1 MLLKR
6 TALHALVWSKPMTHL
21 AKELGISDVG
31 LAKACRRHG
40 VPVPP
45 RGYWAQLAAG
55 KALPKT
61 LLPEVAN
68 DYEVQLATIGPERR
82 NEERQERTAFA
93 AAVSA
98 KQQALIAMQSK
109 GPKRPLRAHPLVVST
124 RAYAAKIPQLIKK
137 RLQAR
142 ERGEWHFIAPCPP
155 DQDRGRWYV
164 SAPDGLHFVVAQEN
178 LEWTIDLHENLIR
191 GLESA
196 GVRCSGGRHPGNREL
211 QLVCEL
217 HGEEL
222 HVGFSEGYRR
232 RSAIA
237 SGRGPES
244 DSPGRTTDQAWEA
257 SGRFTW
263 SMCGTEHS
271 VAQKWSGTQT
281 ETDAKL
287 PEVIA
292 GCLTL
297 LEAQPEVRAHRLAN
311 EERARQESSERER
324 KRRRKEALG
333 KQVEYAFSA
342 SRAYADEIALL
353 EYLTILEMTLSDY
366 REPFREKLSVWI
378 TAVRDELKRFPPH
391 LQVLADS
398 ILGNRWNDDPPEWWP
413 EDITWPRDNKP
424 VS

>member
-31 LAKACRRHG
+31 LAKTCRRHG

-61 LLPEVAN
+61 PLPEVAN
-68 DYEVQLATIGPERR
+68 DYEVQLATIEPERR
-82 NEERQERTAFA
+82 NEERQERSAFA

-98 KQQALIAMQSK
+98 KQQALIVMQSK
-109 GPKRPLRAHPLVVST
+109 VPKRPHRAHPLVVAT

-137 RLQAR
+137 RLQAT
-142 ERGEWHFIAPCPP
+142 ERGGWHFIAPYPP

-164 SAPDGLHFVVAQEN
+164 SAPDGLHFVVAQEK
-178 LEWTIDLHENLIR
+178 LEWTIDVHENLIR

-196 GVRCSGGRHPGNREL
+196 GVRCSADKHPGNKEL
-211 QLVCEL
+211 QLSCEL
-217 HGEEL
+217 EGEVL

-232 RSAIA
+232 RAATA

-244 DSPGRTTDQAWEA
+244 DSPGHTTDQAWEA

-263 SMCGTEHS
+263 SVCGTEHS
-271 VAQKWSGTQT
+271 VAQKWSGTQA
-281 ETDAKL
+281 EIDAKL
-287 PEVIA
+287 TEVIA

-297 LEAQPEVRAHRLAN
+297 LESQPEVRARRMDN
-311 EERARQESSERER
+311 EEKARQESAQRER
-324 KRRRKEALG
+324 ARRRREALG
-333 KQVEYAFSA
+333 KQVENAFNA
-342 SRAYADEIALL
+342 SRTYADETALL

-378 TAVRDELKRFPPH
+378 TAVRDELKCFPPH
-391 LQVLADS
+391 LHVLADS
-398 ILGNRWNDDPPEWWP
+398 IVGNRWNDDPPDWWP
-413 EDITWPRDNKP
+413 ENVPWPSSHDAER
-424 VS
+424 

>member
-1 MLLKR
+1 
-6 TALHALVWSKPMTHL
+6 MTHL

-31 LAKACRRHG
+31 LAKTCRRHG

-61 LLPEVAN
+61 PLPEVAN
-68 DYEVQLATIGPERR
+68 DYEVQLATIEPERR
-82 NEERQERTAFA
+82 NEERQERSAFA

-98 KQQALIAMQSK
+98 KQQALIVMQSK
-109 GPKRPLRAHPLVVST
+109 VPKRPHRAHPLVVAT

-137 RLQAR
+137 RLQAT
-142 ERGEWHFIAPCPP
+142 ERGGWHFIAPYPP

-164 SAPDGLHFVVAQEN
+164 SAPDGLHFVVAQEK
-178 LEWTIDLHENLIR
+178 LEWTIDVHENLIR

-196 GVRCSGGRHPGNREL
+196 GVRCSADKHPGNKEL
-211 QLVCEL
+211 QLSCEL
-217 HGEEL
+217 EGEVL

-232 RSAIA
+232 RAATA

-244 DSPGRTTDQAWEA
+244 DSPGHTTDQAWEA

-263 SMCGTEHS
+263 SVCGTEHS
-271 VAQKWSGTQT
+271 VAQKWSGTQA
-281 ETDAKL
+281 EIDAKL
-287 PEVIA
+287 TEVIA

-297 LEAQPEVRAHRLAN
+297 LESQPEVRARRMDN
-311 EERARQESSERER
+311 EEKARQESAQRER
-324 KRRRKEALG
+324 ARRRREALG
-333 KQVEYAFSA
+333 KQVENAFNA
-342 SRAYADEIALL
+342 SRTYADETALL

-378 TAVRDELKRFPPH
+378 TAVRDELKCFPPH
-391 LQVLADS
+391 LHVLADS
-398 ILGNRWNDDPPEWWP
+398 IVGNRWNDDPPDWWP
-413 EDITWPRDNKP
+413 ENVPWPSSHDAER
-424 VS
+424 